1 VVAAVLANLQLL
13 QLVETKLKDILQD
26 LTVPVL
32 AMRFSTVAPVA
43 DSQDLEILAVAAEE
57 TKHLNSLQIT
67 AVGAVLVLL

>member
-1 VVAAVLANLQLL
+1 VAAAVLANLQLL

-26 LTVPVL
+26 LT
-32 AMRFSTVAPVA
+32 APVQEMHFFTVEPEV
-43 DSQDLEILAVAAEE
+43 DSQDLEILAVAVEE